1 MLVHMAVSVSIHG
14 ALQLS
19 AQQLDKF
26 TLTKHLPFQ
35 TFGSGLSGLIHSYH
49 MSKYAVLMRAD
60 LI

>member
-1 MLVHMAVSVSIHG
+1 VSIHG

-26 TLTKHLPFQ
+26 ILTKHLPFQ